1 MDVSKLSS
9 EGDMEKLWGTIMW
22 GDVGALLLLPYF
34 NNSKLVLISTS
45 YSIIRVGP
53 YVILGMSEFI

>member
-53 YVILGMSEFI
+53 YVMS